1 MARDVRTS
9 PTLRRYYAART
20 AQRAVPYPAEQLRLS
35 GPRSCRSDGKFVIT
49 GARLLITFVSGSA
62 LPTFIRRCDGGDRF
76 RPSGGTRH
84 AQNHNNQLSRRPDIE
99 MKKRILIADDDPA
112 VLISLARVLESE
124 EYEVIP
130 ARTGRQAVSQVLAEE
145 PHLVLLDLNM
155 PEKDGW
161 EAFELMEKLNPFLP
175 VIVITARPN
184 QYDLAV
190 RLGIDAFMEK
200 PLDLPLLLATV
211 KQLLAEPEQDRI
223 VRLTKG
229 NFVTA
234 YLRNP
239 PVIPAH
245 EYSP

>member
-1 MARDVRTS
+1 MS
-9 PTLRRYYAART
+9 
-20 AQRAVPYPAEQLRLS
+20 
-35 GPRSCRSDGKFVIT
+35 
-49 GARLLITFVSGSA
+49 
-62 LPTFIRRCDGGDRF
+62 
-76 RPSGGTRH
+76 
-84 AQNHNNQLSRRPDIE
+84 
-99 MKKRILIADDDPA
+99 KRILIADDDPA
-112 VLISLARVLESE
+112 VLVSLAQVLALEA
-124 EYEVIP
+124 YDVVL
-130 ARTGRQAVSQVLAEE
+130 AYTGRQAVSQLLAEK
-145 PHLVLLDLNM
+145 PDLVLLDLNM

-234 YLRNP
+234 YLRDP
-239 PVIPAH
+239 PVIPLQ

>member
-1 MARDVRTS
+1 MS
-9 PTLRRYYAART
+9 
-20 AQRAVPYPAEQLRLS
+20 
-35 GPRSCRSDGKFVIT
+35 
-49 GARLLITFVSGSA
+49 
-62 LPTFIRRCDGGDRF
+62 
-76 RPSGGTRH
+76 
-84 AQNHNNQLSRRPDIE
+84 
-99 MKKRILIADDDPA
+99 KRILIADDDPA
-112 VLISLARVLESE
+112 VLVSLAQVLASE
-124 EYEVIP
+124 AYDVVL
-130 ARTGRQAVSQVLAEE
+130 AHTGRQAVSQLLAEK
-145 PHLVLLDLNM
+145 PDLVLLDLNM

-239 PVIPAH
+239 PVIPLQ
-245 EYSP
+245 EYSR

>member
-1 MARDVRTS
+1 
-9 PTLRRYYAART
+9 
-20 AQRAVPYPAEQLRLS
+20 
-35 GPRSCRSDGKFVIT
+35 
-49 GARLLITFVSGSA
+49 
-62 LPTFIRRCDGGDRF
+62 
-76 RPSGGTRH
+76 
-84 AQNHNNQLSRRPDIE
+84 